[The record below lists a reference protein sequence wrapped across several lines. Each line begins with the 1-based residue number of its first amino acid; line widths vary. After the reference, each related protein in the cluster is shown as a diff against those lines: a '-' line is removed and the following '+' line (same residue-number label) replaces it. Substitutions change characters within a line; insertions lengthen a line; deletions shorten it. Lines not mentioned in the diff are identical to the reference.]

1 MVIPEGVSSPDTI
14 LNIFA
19 FKRTPFSPLFCDFF
33 VVAVII
39 LIEIFPNE
47 NKEPRGWEGRL
58 PGRPWVRAAP
68 PLPAQPPGSRLP
80 DPRPLAALPSVRQRE
95 RAGRASVS
103 PRSSTAPVPEGGT
116 WEPRGL
122 NSYFWSLP
130 CSGGMTFGTFLSLCL
145 SFL

>member
-47 NKEPRGWEGRL
+47 NKERRGWEGRL

-68 PLPAQPPGSRLP
+68 PSRLSLQAP
-80 DPRPLAALPSVRQRE
+80 GPPASGGTALCPAAE

>member
-1 MVIPEGVSSPDTI
+1 MKTKNDVGGRVGSP
-14 LNIFA
+14 
-19 FKRTPFSPLFCDFF
+19 
-33 VVAVII
+33 
-39 LIEIFPNE
+39 
-47 NKEPRGWEGRL
+47 GG
-58 PGRPWVRAAP
+58 PGCGQRP
-68 PLPAQPPGSRLP
+68 PPGSASRLP

>member
-47 NKEPRGWEGRL
+47 NKERRGWEGRL

-68 PLPAQPPGSRLP
+68 PLPAQPPGSRTPGLWWHC
-80 DPRPLAALPSVRQRE
+80 PLSGSGS
-95 RAGRASVS
+95 GRAVC
-103 PRSSTAPVPEGGT
+103 
-116 WEPRGL
+116 L
-122 NSYFWSLP
+122 SLP
-130 CSGGMTFGTFLSLCL
+130 VHLLPLFQKEGPGSREV
-145 SFL
+145 